1 MRKDQRWRQALGLLA
16 LIQQTA
22 ILPNIPSI
30 SAAISACE
38 KGQQW
43 QQALSLLAVMHLTFA
58 LPEVIFLFTQAVISA
73 CEKGQQWHQAL
84 SLSMSHHTAILPNFI
99 SLSAAISA
107 GENCQQ
113 GQDSSE

>member
-1 MRKDQRWRQALGLLA
+1 MAAGLGVFG
-16 LIQQTA
+16 IDTA
-22 ILPNIPSI
+22 DCHSAAFLFD

-73 CEKGQQWHQAL
+73 CEKGQQWQQAL
-84 SLSMSHHTAILPNFI
+84 CLFL
-99 SLSAAISA
+99 
-107 GENCQQ
+107 
-113 GQDSSE
+113 